1 VWYVTFTVA
10 SLQLDLSPLFLKDGI
25 HWVGRRSMMVTPN
38 TKCSPIP
45 SLATALVLP
54 KFVTELDQSVDGID
68 KK

>member
-1 VWYVTFTVA
+1 
-10 SLQLDLSPLFLKDGI
+10 
-25 HWVGRRSMMVTPN
+25 MMVTPN